1 MLKRV
6 SSIITFISFFIT
18 FITFAEVVEISS
30 WAELASINSA
40 LDGDYV
46 LVNDLSSETEGYDD
60 YAGSSANDGAGWLPI
75 GNSSNPF
82 YGSFDGQGYSISD
95 IYINRRS
102 HFIGLF
108 GLIEKGTLEEKASIK
123 NLCVLNMNV
132 TITGSYSSIG
142 ILCGKMDASYVKVEI
157 PIENVEVSGVI
168 YGDGISYTGGIAG
181 YAHYVNFQKCKSNTT
196 ITTGSS
202 KDRIGGFVGQVF
214 RSTLRNCYASG
225 SVSGGSLIGGFL
237 GLASDDCF
245 YNCYSSTSVSGSG
258 SYVGGFAGRTYGND
272 IVKEVY
278 WDTEVSGQSSSVL
291 GEGKTTAQMKDID
304 TYPLLEEQNW
314 SGTVN
319 AWIDWEN
326 FKFYVDWASGDKFDG
341 LQVNDTIQVYNGYQW
356 ITCTILTYVSNERL
370 EIDQWIEGTGLSY
383 TALKSNYGWNIV
395 LKQNHDGQEDTA
407 VWFIDDGNDYPRLWF
422 EFTGS
427 GSGSGGEEGKKNIN
441 IIWLN

>member
-1 MLKRV
+1 MCRILNKV
-6 SSIITFISFFIT
+6 ILAVFMFSAFL
-18 FITFAEVVEISS
+18 FAEVVEISS
-30 WAELASINSA
+30 WAELAAINSA

-75 GNSSNPF
+75 GNTSNPF

-95 IYINRRS
+95 IYINRS
-102 HFIGLF
+102 SGFIGLF
-108 GLIEKGTLEEKASIK
+108 GKIYKWSLEDKTSIK

-132 TITGSYSSIG
+132 TITGAYSSIG
-142 ILCGKMDASYVKVEI
+142 ILCGQMAVYSGKGEI

-168 YGDGISYTGGIAG
+168 YGDGIRSTGGIAG
-181 YAHYVNFQKCKSNTT
+181 YAEYINFQKCKSNTT

-202 KDRIGGFVGQVF
+202 QDIGGFVGVVF
-214 RSTLRNCYASG
+214 KSTLRNCYASG
-225 SVSGGSLIGGFL
+225 SVSGGSQIGGFL
-237 GLASDDCF
+237 GLASRDCF

-319 AWIDWEN
+319 AWTDWKN
-326 FKFYVDWASGDKFDG
+326 FKCYVDWASGDKFDG
-341 LQVNDTIQVYNGYQW
+341 LQVNDTIQVYDGYQW

-383 TALKSNYGWNIV
+383 TAFKSNYGWNIV

-407 VWFIDDGNDYPRLWF
+407 VWFIDDGSDYPRLWY
-422 EFTGS
+422 EWTG
-427 GSGSGGEEGKKNIN
+427 GGTQRKKQLN
-441 IIWLN
+441 IILLD